1 MGAHERGQREKLE
14 RLESEY
20 ADLTDGSALITHEE
34 TGTTKYHFA
43 DGAESKNLDDA
54 VKTGEALVRF
64 VKGQRGKA

>member
-14 RLESEY
+14 ALEEEY

-43 DGAESKNLDDA
+43 DGAESKTLDDA

-64 VKGQRGKA
+64 VRGQRKA